1 MIDRR
6 ELLGVG
12 AGAAGLSAAPRAA
25 HAAPTGAKPPFVLVH
40 GTWLGG
46 WIWRDVADRLR
57 AQGHRVFTPTL
68 TGVGERHHLAH
79 PGIGLDTHIADIVHA
94 IEWEELSDVVL
105 VTHSFSGVAAT
116 GAADRLKDRIR
127 HIVFFDALI
136 PHPGRMTAV
145 ETNPDGSETEK
156 FRARRARFI
165 DGYLMDYWADYPI
178 RMLIP
183 DERPDLQALVRR
195 RLTPHPAKAWTDPL
209 VLKNGGW
216 EGLRRTCIRGMAQ
229 RFAPSSDKMWG
240 PAREPG
246 WTLIE
251 LPVTRMG
258 MLTEPDIVARCLAGI
273 A

>member
-6 ELLGVG
+6 TLMGTAL
-12 AGAAGLSAAPRAA
+12 AAPAA
-25 HAAPTGAKPPFVLVH
+25 AALAAPTKAAASRTFVLVH

-46 WIWRDVADRLR
+46 WISRDMAAWLR
-57 AQGHRVFTPTL
+57 GEGHRVYTPTL
-68 TGVGERHHLAH
+68 TGVGERRHLAH
-79 PGIGLDTHIADIVHA
+79 PEIGLDTHIADIANV
-94 IEWEELSDVVL
+94 IEWEDLDEVVL
-105 VTHSFSGVAAT
+105 VAHSFSGVAAT
-116 GAADRLKDRIR
+116 GAADSLRERIR

-165 DGYLMDYWADYPI
+165 DGYLMDFWADYPI
-178 RMLIP
+178 QMLIP
-183 DERPDLQALVRR
+183 DDRPELQALIRR
-195 RLTPHPAKAWTDPL
+195 RVTPHPVKAWTDPL

-216 EGLRRTCIRGMAQ
+216 EGLKRSCIRGMAQ
-229 RFAPSSDKMWG
+229 QFAPSSDKMWG

-246 WTLIE
+246 WQLIE

-258 MLTEPDIVARCLAGI
+258 MLTEPDIVARCLSEI